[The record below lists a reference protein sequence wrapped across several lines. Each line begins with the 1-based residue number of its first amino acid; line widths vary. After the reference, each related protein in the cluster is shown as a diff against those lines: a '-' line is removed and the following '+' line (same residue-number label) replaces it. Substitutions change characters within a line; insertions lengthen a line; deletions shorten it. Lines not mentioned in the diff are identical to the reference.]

1 MPPRPP
7 IASPPPLR
15 RRVGP
20 ALLVLAGVV
29 ALLHGW
35 VIDGVARA
43 APPAAAARP
52 QAAVMLAALRPEP
65 VAMTQSA
72 AEPEPERSAPA
83 AVAPAPVVPSRPRV
97 APRPPPARPPAE
109 APSMPVVDVAPMP
122 AAPAESAAAAP
133 ATPPAETEP
142 PLLLVAAAA
151 TVAAAAA
158 GAPPP
163 IYRTRIPEAAQV
175 SYRLSRGALAGTGVL
190 DWRPDKGGY
199 SLRLEGRLP
208 LIGTLITQTSR
219 GGFDAAGLAP
229 ERYTDR
235 RLKRGEQAANF
246 ERASGRIS
254 FSGQNPALPLSPG
267 VQDRLSVM
275 LQLAAIV
282 NAWAKPPAAG
292 EHLRIE
298 VVGARGDSHQWSLR
312 FEGPQAIDTPD
323 GRVAALRFLREPENP
338 QDTRAEFWLDPARQH
353 LPVKVVL
360 TDGKGE
366 PLELLRVK

>member
-1 MPPRPP
+1 V
-7 IASPPPLR
+7 R
-15 RRVGP
+15 RRAGL
-20 ALLVLAGVV
+20 ALLALAAAV
-29 ALLHGW
+29 AWLHGW
-35 VIDGVARA
+35 VLDGVARA
-43 APPAAAARP
+43 APAPTASRP
-52 QAAVMLAALRPEP
+52 QAAVMLAAVRSEAPGVDRTPTAPERATP
-65 VAMTQSA
+65 AV
-72 AEPEPERSAPA
+72 AEPAPA
-83 AVAPAPVVPSRPRV
+83 KPPARPRV
-97 APRPPPARPPAE
+97 APRSPSPQPPIDSPLMPAE
-109 APSMPVVDVAPMP
+109 APPVSAAAEP
-122 AAPAESAAAAP
+122 AAPAAPPAEPAAP
-133 ATPPAETEP
+133 AAPPAEPEP
-142 PLLLVAAAA
+142 ALILVAAAA
-151 TVAAAAA
+151 TAAPAAL
-158 GAPPP
+158 GTPPP
-163 IYRTRIPEAAQV
+163 IYRTRIPAAAQV
-175 SYRLSRGALAGTGVL
+175 SYRLSRGALAGTGEL
-190 DWRPDKGGY
+190 DWRPEKGGY
-199 SLRLEGRLP
+199 QLKLEGRLP

-235 RLKRGEQAANF
+235 RLRRGEQAANF

-254 FSGQNPALPLSPG
+254 FSGQNPELPLSPG

-282 NAWAKPPAAG
+282 NAWAKPPATG

-366 PLELLRVK
+366 PLELLRMK

>member
-1 MPPRPP
+1 MTPR
-7 IASPPPLR
+7 SPLAPAPLR
-15 RRVGP
+15 RRAGL
-20 ALLVLAGVV
+20 ALLALAAVV

-43 APPAAAARP
+43 APPAAATRP
-52 QAAVMLAALRPEP
+52 PAAVMLAALRPET
-65 VAMTQSA
+65 VAMTQTA
-72 AEPEPERSAPA
+72 AEPERSEPA
-83 AVAPAPVVPSRPRV
+83 AVEPPPVAPPRPRV
-97 APRPPPARPPAE
+97 APRPLPALPPTETPAMPSDAAPTPAVPAE
-109 APSMPVVDVAPMP
+109 P
-122 AAPAESAAAAP
+122 AAPTP
-133 ATPPAETEP
+133 ATLPAETEP
-142 PLLLVAAAA
+142 PLILLAAAA
-151 TVAAAAA
+151 TAAPAAA
-158 GAPPP
+158 GVPPP
-163 IYRTRIPEAAQV
+163 IYRTRIPAAAQV
-175 SYRLSRGALAGTGVL
+175 SYRLSRGALAGTGEL
-190 DWRPDKGGY
+190 DWRPEKGGY
-199 SLRLEGRLP
+199 SLKLEGRLP

-254 FSGQNPALPLSPG
+254 FSGQNPELPLSPG

-282 NAWAKPPAAG
+282 NAWSKPPAAG

-366 PLELLRVK
+366 PLELLRMK